1 MMSKNNLQSEPV
13 VQTEQPVVEPVQPVP
28 PVLKPNVVELNPLHI
43 VQPIELFQTIKANA
57 NQWEEPVVVPEPVVK
72 ESVPV
77 PNVKLIKRQGRWF
90 VIGILLVV
98 VMAVLYGIG
107 LTIPNIIDFA
117 AARNNLVASV
127 GSSLN
132 DGSYVVVIVS
142 YALVVIALSIA
153 IRFFACA
160 KKKPTCTGC
169 EFVKFCW
176 TATLTTI
183 VGFVVLALA
192 GVEWF
197 ATTGLRLLDLFTN
210 PESVPPASAT
220 IASVL
225 LVFCLV
231 LFVFVIVLTIAHK
244 ASHKKNK

>member
-1 MMSKNNLQSEPV
+1 MSKNNLQSEPV
-13 VQTEQPVVEPVQPVP
+13 VQPEQPVVEPVQPVP

-57 NQWEEPVVVPEPVVK
+57 KQWEEPVVEPEPEV
-72 ESVPV
+72 EETTPV

-90 VIGILLVV
+90 VIGILLVI
-98 VMAVLYGIG
+98 VMAILFVTGFK
-107 LTIPNIIDFA
+107 IPGIIDFESTKA
-117 AARNNLVASV
+117 NLVASV
-127 GSSLN
+127 GSSLHN
-132 DGSYVVVIVS
+132 GSYAVIIVS

-160 KKKPTCTGC
+160 KKKPTCAGC

-183 VGFVVLALA
+183 VGFVVLALT

-197 ATTGLRLLDLFTN
+197 ATTGSRLLDLFTN
-210 PESVPPASAT
+210 PKSVPQVSAT
-220 IASVL
+220 LAYVL
-225 LVFCLV
+225 LAFCLV